1 MARESALAEKI
12 SLLKILYRPK
22 HIKRVA
28 DAIERD
34 ENVNAAVIEEMLHIE
49 EEKQVK
55 RTIHPGTGRTGLM
68 RVG

>member
-1 MARESALAEKI
+1 MNEKV

-28 DAIERD
+28 DAIDRD
-34 ENVNAAVIEEMLHIE
+34 ENISAALIEEMLHID
-49 EEKQVK
+49 EEKKVK
-55 RTIHPGTGRTGLM
+55 RSIHPGTGRTGLM